1 MAVTS
6 ARFGVFYEEMK
17 RVSCL
22 ADPDAVPA
30 PGSASDDG
38 LPDFRHWLA
47 AVQLGLR
54 TGPGADDFRPPVD
67 DRSRRPAGEPTNFL
81 PKMPKSNHRLD
92 HGPAPGT

>member
-17 RVSCL
+17 RVSGL
-22 ADPDAVPA
+22 TDPAAVPA

-47 AVQLGLR
+47 AVQSGLR
-54 TGPGADDFRPPVD
+54 APRGEVDGRPAVD
-67 DRSRRPAGEPTNFL
+67 DRSPHGAGDSTDFSAQEAQVQP
-81 PKMPKSNHRLD
+81 PS
-92 HGPAPGT
+92 